1 MNKLSKIRLQ
11 KLYEMSSGV
20 STSKNSAGHGF
31 PFISFSTIFNN
42 FYLPDILEDLMEKTD
57 KQRTESSVKEGDVL
71 MTRTSETPDELAYS
85 CVALKDYPDATF
97 SGFAKRLRTIK
108 RDLVYSK
115 YMAFYF
121 RSPYFRK
128 LINSY
133 TTMTLRASFNEHI
146 FSLLDIFLPTREE
159 QIKIGD
165 FLYSIE
171 EKIKL
176 NNRINDNLSYR

>member
-1 MNKLSKIRLQ
+1 
-11 KLYEMSSGV
+11 
-20 STSKNSAGHGF
+20 
-31 PFISFSTIFNN
+31 
-42 FYLPDILEDLMEKTD
+42 
-57 KQRTESSVKEGDVL
+57 

-146 FSLLDIFLPTREE
+146 FRFRYILPTREE

-165 FLYSIE
+165 FYIPLRKNQAEQSH
-171 EKIKL
+171 K
-176 NNRINDNLSYR
+176 R

>member
-42 FYLPDILEDLMEKTD
+42 FYLPDILEDLMETTD

-97 SGFAKRLRTIK
+97 SGFAKRLRPIK
-108 RDLVYSK
+108 RDLVY
-115 YMAFYF
+115 
-121 RSPYFRK
+121 
-128 LINSY
+128 
-133 TTMTLRASFNEHI
+133 
-146 FSLLDIFLPTREE
+146 
-159 QIKIGD
+159 
-165 FLYSIE
+165 
-171 EKIKL
+171 
-176 NNRINDNLSYR
+176 

>member
-1 MNKLSKIRLQ
+1 MNKLSKNRLQ
-11 KLYEMSSGV
+11 KLYEMSFGV

-31 PFISFSTIFNN
+31 PFISFCTIFNN
-42 FYLPDILEDLMEKTD
+42 FYLPDILEDLMETTD

-85 CVALKDYPDATF
+85 CVALKDYPDATS
-97 SGFAKRLRTIK
+97 SGFAKKLRPIK

-133 TTMTLRASFNEHI
+133 TTMTLRTSFNEHI
-146 FSLLDIFLPTREE
+146 FSFLDIFLPTREE

-176 NNRINDNLSYR
+176 NNPINDNLSYR